1 MAPAIDNLERLVAE
15 RKIYHGDNPI
25 LNMNAASAV
34 VQRDPA
40 GNRKLNKAKSYA
52 KIDGIVALTM
62 ALGCVGQDS
71 VQYSSPWDDPDYRMA
86 V

>member
-1 MAPAIDNLERLVAE
+1 
-15 RKIYHGDNPI
+15 
-25 LNMNAASAV
+25 V

-52 KIDGIVALTM
+52 KIDGIVAMTM
-62 ALGCVGQDS
+62 ALGCIGDEIVH
-71 VQYSSPWDDPDYRMA
+71 YSSPWDDPDYRMA